1 MTLYATDLDATLLDP
16 DAKLSDVS
24 ADLYRRLLD
33 AGKLVTFVT
42 ARTPAT
48 VESIL
53 APAHPKIPGV
63 AMTGAAIWN
72 PSTRLYESVRYH
84 HASDVAIV
92 ADICRQHGLTPFVYT
107 MPKGDNHL
115 LVYHEERHLQ
125 PIEVEFVHGRDI
137 SDLKTFFIGQEAPA
151 ESRDCTVLF
160 FGMGDFDRV
169 QAAVADIK
177 AATDCYA
184 SWFPDTYHPGLCLL
198 EVFAPGV
205 SKAEGLLRLKAM
217 LGADS
222 IVAFGDNLNDI
233 PMLKAA
239 DLAVAV
245 DNAHPDVKAV
255 ADLIIGPNTTDSV
268 MRYIASREGVIA

>member
-16 DAKLSDVS
+16 QARLSAVS
-24 ADLYRRLLD
+24 ADLYRRLLQ

-53 APAHPKIPGV
+53 APAHPQIPGV

-84 HASDVAIV
+84 RPDDVAIIE
-92 ADICRQHGLTPFVYT
+92 DICRQHGLTPFVYT
-107 MPKGDNHL
+107 MPRGDNHL
-115 LVYHEERHLQ
+115 LVYHAEPNLE
-125 PIEVEFVHGRDI
+125 PIEREFVHDRTI
-137 SDLKTFFIGQEAPA
+137 SDLKKFFIGESAPA
-151 ESRDCTVLF
+151 DSRDCTVLF
-160 FGMGDFDRV
+160 FGMGDFERV

-205 SKAEGLLRLKAM
+205 SKAEGLLQLKEM
-217 LGADS
+217 LGADN

-233 PMLKAA
+233 PMLRAA
-239 DLAVAV
+239 DTAVAV
-245 DNAHPDVKAV
+245 ENAHPDVKAV
-255 ADLIIGPNTTDSV
+255 ADIIIGPDTDGSV
-268 MRYIASREGVIA
+268 MRFIAEREGL

>member
-16 DAKLSDVS
+16 QARLSAVS
-24 ADLYRRLLD
+24 ADLYRRLLE

-84 HASDVAIV
+84 RASDVEIIE
-92 ADICRQHGLTPFVYT
+92 DICRRHGITPFVYT
-107 MPKGDNHL
+107 MQRGDNHL
-115 LVYHEERHLQ
+115 LVYHEEAHLE
-125 PIEVEFVHGRDI
+125 PIEREFVHDRKI
-137 SDLKTFFIGQEAPA
+137 SDLKSFFIGEPAPA
-151 ESRDCTVLF
+151 EARECTVLF
-160 FGMGDFDRV
+160 FGMGDFERV
-169 QAAVADIK
+169 QAAVSDIK

-205 SKAEGLLRLKAM
+205 SKAEGLLRLKTM
-217 LGADS
+217 LGADT

-233 PMLKAA
+233 PMLQAA
-239 DLAVAV
+239 DTAVAV
-245 DNAHPDVKAV
+245 ENAHPDVKAV
-255 ADLIIGPNTTDSV
+255 ADIIIGPNTDDSV
-268 MRYIASREGVIA
+268 MRFIAQREGV